1 MVWRG
6 RREEGLFLEIFISK
20 KIKIKKEESEGKKK
34 TIHYFLK
41 LKFN

>member
-20 KIKIKKEESEGKKK
+20 KIKIKIKKEESEEKKK
-34 TIHYFLK
+34 LFTIF
-41 LKFN
+41 